1 MSSTTWLAGAASGL
15 SLLFTFQAALAAAD
29 RPDPQTRIVE
39 EIAAKVNGKIITR
52 GELDKQRERIQAE
65 FEKQGLTGAA
75 LQDAVNRTYADALKE
90 QIDQLL
96 LVAKGEELNI
106 NVEVEVTRSVADAQ
120 RVSGIADPDK

>member
-1 MSSTTWLAGAASGL
+1 MSSTTWLAGTASGL
-15 SLLFTFQAALAAAD
+15 SLLFTFQVATFQVALAAAD

-65 FEKQGLTGAA
+65 FEKQGLTGTA
-75 LQDAVNRTYADALKE
+75 LQDAVNRTFADALKE

-96 LVAKGEELNI
+96 LVAKGEELSI
-106 NVEVEVTRSVADAQ
+106 NVEADVTRRETSA
-120 RVSGIADPDK
+120 S